1 VTVKIRTIHIGLG
14 PIGSHIVRVAA
25 ARDYIQIV
33 GGVDIDP
40 VKVGQDLGIVAGL
53 EKALGIPVDNNLEAV
68 LARTGADVA
77 VHSTGSYILQVKGQ
91 LISLINAGLDV
102 VSTCEELSYPWDDH
116 PTEAMELDALAKAR
130 NVTVLGTGVNP
141 GFVMD
146 TLALVLSGV
155 CQEIKSIRIERVV
168 DTSKRRLQL
177 QRKTGAGT
185 TVHEFQQRVQAGT
198 LRHVGLPE
206 SLRMVAAGLG
216 WKLDKVQDLIE
227 PVIARVP
234 VSSSYIRVEPG
245 QVAGVRQVAR
255 GFIGRKEVI
264 VLELRME
271 LGAAESY
278 DAIHIDGVPP
288 VEMCING
295 GIQGDQATA
304 AIVVNCIPRLV
315 SMPAGLVTM
324 KDMPVV
330 SCRAPWRWAS

>member
-1 VTVKIRTIHIGLG
+1 MTEKIRTIHIGLG

-40 VKVGQDLGIVAGL
+40 AKAKQDLGTIAGL
-53 EKALGIPVDNNLEAV
+53 ERPLGIPVDSSLEAV

-77 VHSTGSYILQVKGQ
+77 VHSTGSHISQVKGQ
-91 LISLINAGLDV
+91 LVSLIEAGLDV

-116 PTEAMELDALAKAR
+116 PAEAMELDALAKAH

-177 QRKTGAGT
+177 QRKTGAGV
-185 TVHEFQQRVQAGT
+185 TVQEFQQRVQAGT

-216 WKLDKVQDLIE
+216 WHLDKVQDTIE
-227 PVIARVP
+227 PIIARVP

-255 GFIGRKEVI
+255 GFMGRKEVI
-264 VLELRME
+264 TLELRME

-278 DAIHIDGVPP
+278 DAIRIDGVPP
-288 VEMCING
+288 VDMRIHG
-295 GIQGDQATA
+295 GIHGDQATA
-304 AIVVNCIPRLV
+304 AIVVNSIPRLV
-315 SMPAGLVTM
+315 AMPAGLLTM
-324 KDMPVV
+324 KDMPVI
-330 SCRAPWRWAS
+330 SCRAPWR